1 VLIFARS
8 PLAGAFSG
16 RFEFLKSLKTMI
28 LSKVSAS
35 LTDKRVAVRLYPL
48 IKIR

>member
-1 VLIFARS
+1 VLIFAWS
-8 PLAGAFSG
+8 SLAEASSG
-16 RFEFLKSLKTMI
+16 SLWLLKSSKSMI